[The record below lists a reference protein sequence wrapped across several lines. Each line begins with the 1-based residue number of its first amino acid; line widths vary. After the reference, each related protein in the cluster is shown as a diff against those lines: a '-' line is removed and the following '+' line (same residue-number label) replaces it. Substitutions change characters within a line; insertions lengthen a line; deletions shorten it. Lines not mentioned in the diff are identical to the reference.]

1 MFILLLAMLAAPST
15 LPPTASA
22 NAVVVQPVANM
33 YSRATTDADVVSQ
46 ALYGV
51 NVHVL
56 ESAGTWMRIQTPDH
70 YQGWMQ
76 ASAALKRA
84 PYAQDAK
91 ATVQAANLFASVYR
105 ETNITKHQ
113 PIVTVP
119 FETLLETT
127 GTPAA
132 GERWLQVVL
141 PDGRRGWMQRGD
153 VTEPHR
159 MSMAEMVA
167 FSERFVGL
175 PYLWGGTST
184 FGYDCSG
191 FTQMLYRRLGVLMPR
206 DADQQAAWSEL
217 KPVARAELRPGD
229 LLYFGASQNKITHT
243 GMYIGDGAFI
253 NATAH
258 DKPVVQICKLADE
271 HWTRLFVAAR
281 RLK

>member
-1 MFILLLAMLAAPST
+1 MLILLLAMLAAPST
-15 LPPTASA
+15 LPPTTSA

-46 ALYGV
+46 AIYGV
-51 NVHVL
+51 NVRVL
-56 ESAGTWMRIQTPDH
+56 EAAGAWMRIETPDH
-70 YQGWMQ
+70 YQGWME

-84 PYAQDAK
+84 PYAHDAK
-91 ATVQAANLFASVYR
+91 STVQAANLFASVYR

-119 FETLLETT
+119 FETVLETA

-159 MSMAEMVA
+159 TSMAEMVA
-167 FSERFVGL
+167 FSKRFVGL

-191 FTQMLYRRLGVLMPR
+191 FTQMLYRRLGVLVPR
-206 DADQQAAWSEL
+206 DADQQAAWSGL
-217 KPVARAELRPGD
+217 TPIPRAELQPGD
-229 LLYFGASQNKITHT
+229 LLYFGPSQNKITHT
-243 GMYIGDGAFI
+243 GMYIGDGEFI

-258 DKPVVQICKLADE
+258 DRPVVQICKLSDE
-271 HWTRLFVAAR
+271 HWTRIFVAAR